1 MSRKKV
7 LKLIALVAVAHTVYT
22 SNSSSSNKILHR
34 EMSSSYNKDVPLELI
49 QAVQQAALKDHLVSK
64 KSVPGADEGRMMLT
78 KSDEVPLLPE
88 ALDNAKALGRGTWR
102 EFDGTNTSH
111 DDEAKLRAMMEGN
124 EDVENTDLE
133 DENTDRGIIGS
144 LFGGKKK
151 TVDLKN
157 LAPES
162 GGTKNIMGEGVFD
175 IRSHRVPDKDEPESS
190 PVNTR
195 GEYQQDMWERIR
207 GSGNSENIKG
217 MKKVADIMYKPTA
230 GGDEDEINE
239 DAINQSKKML
249 RGGVDPESLKN
260 MNSDELNDLMDKM
273 GINPDVLPGG
283 GSKGMKMKKKPT
295 EFDLLKEKA
304 DKKKMGGDMLSKKS
318 GKGGD
323 LLSSLGSMGAE
334 KEPMQLEILRK
345 TSAIEDNPQLAAL
358 LTQYSEEDIASILS
372 QMTGTSVE
380 HEPEPEPLPKSLPS
394 LGSLSTSLPSAKA
407 PKPLL
412 AKAEEPSLADLMR
425 AHKNKTPLTPKQC
438 SSAPEIGPPKTE
450 PMVPT
455 MIASYPGSGARLGWK
470 LIRPITGYM
479 TSDDAVDQDDL
490 AKKGV
495 VIAIKSHYP
504 AHGSNDEL
512 FEPFAE
518 VPRSV
523 LLIRNPIK
531 CIPSFLS
538 YLYERENNLDNH
550 STRVPLDEWVAWRD
564 ANFEKELQSW
574 VHHTLFWMEH
584 NAPEDQIVVAFE
596 DLTSE
601 ETGPNEYLRLGE
613 FLSETSGKAL
623 AHPPSEIPCLWD
635 YVVHN
640 RGDQSITGLQP
651 KSQREGP
658 KMYPFTDEQ
667 TEAIVHYLK
676 SLGELYPEKL
686 GAIMDNYIRAVFDLR
701 DKVIAS
707 GLS

>member
-1 MSRKKV
+1 
-7 LKLIALVAVAHTVYT
+7 
-22 SNSSSSNKILHR
+22 
-34 EMSSSYNKDVPLELI
+34 
-49 QAVQQAALKDHLVSK
+49 
-64 KSVPGADEGRMMLT
+64 
-78 KSDEVPLLPE
+78 
-88 ALDNAKALGRGTWR
+88 
-102 EFDGTNTSH
+102 
-111 DDEAKLRAMMEGN
+111 
-124 EDVENTDLE
+124 
-133 DENTDRGIIGS
+133 
-144 LFGGKKK
+144 
-151 TVDLKN
+151 
-157 LAPES
+157 
-162 GGTKNIMGEGVFD
+162 
-175 IRSHRVPDKDEPESS
+175 
-190 PVNTR
+190 
-195 GEYQQDMWERIR
+195 
-207 GSGNSENIKG
+207 
-217 MKKVADIMYKPTA
+217 
-230 GGDEDEINE
+230 
-239 DAINQSKKML
+239 
-249 RGGVDPESLKN
+249 
-260 MNSDELNDLMDKM
+260 
-273 GINPDVLPGG
+273 
-283 GSKGMKMKKKPT
+283 
-295 EFDLLKEKA
+295 
-304 DKKKMGGDMLSKKS
+304 
-318 GKGGD
+318 
-323 LLSSLGSMGAE
+323 MGAK

-380 HEPEPEPLPKSLPS
+380 HEPEPEPEPEPLSKSLPS

-550 STRVPLDEWVAWRD
+550 STRVPLGKFDIQ
-564 ANFEKELQSW
+564 NFQ
-574 VHHTLFWMEH
+574 F
-584 NAPEDQIVVAFE
+584 
-596 DLTSE
+596 
-601 ETGPNEYLRLGE
+601 
-613 FLSETSGKAL
+613 
-623 AHPPSEIPCLWD
+623 
-635 YVVHN
+635 
-640 RGDQSITGLQP
+640 
-651 KSQREGP
+651 
-658 KMYPFTDEQ
+658 
-667 TEAIVHYLK
+667 
-676 SLGELYPEKL
+676 
-686 GAIMDNYIRAVFDLR
+686 
-701 DKVIAS
+701 
-707 GLS
+707 